1 MSFIVDT
8 LIFEMRYEPFPEAI
22 DRRSHVMNAFRN
34 MFLHKRLLHDG
45 VSFSDPLERRNLNIQ
60 TERLGYDEVVNP
72 SKPLV
77 GVQGVIGRFYNTFK
91 RVQSPLG

>member
-22 DRRSHVMNAFRN
+22 DSRSHVMNAFRN

-45 VSFSDPLERRNLNIQ
+45 VSFS
-60 TERLGYDEVVNP
+60 Y
-72 SKPLV
+72 
-77 GVQGVIGRFYNTFK
+77 
-91 RVQSPLG
+91 